1 MKRFTQWWRPAGV
14 GAAKLA
20 TAAALVT
27 ALMCGTASAAKNA
40 SIVIDAETGRIV
52 EEHNADA
59 LNYPASLTKMM
70 TLYLTFEALESGK
83 FSLDQKIPI
92 SAHAA
97 SRAPSKLGLEPGDSI
112 TVREAILALVT
123 KSANDVACALGEALS
138 GGSETAFAE
147 KMTLKA
153 HKLGMSNTIFRNAS
167 GLPDPAQHTTARDLA
182 TLALSLYRDFPD
194 EYRYFGTREFHFRG
208 AVIPT
213 HNHLMK
219 AFEGMD
225 GIKTGFTNASGF
237 NLAASAVRDNRRLVA
252 VVMGGESARS
262 RDRHMA
268 ELLNAA
274 FANRPDRLTPTM
286 VASTSAAA
294 ASDEDDD
301 EPGGTTVAG
310 RAAKVVS
317 ALSPIRRAE
326 AAPVA
331 AAAPRH
337 AAAAVSDAR
346 RWAIQLGAFT
356 KEAAAEK
363 AVATAST
370 KLPRGRSKTV
380 QILKP
385 AKTDK
390 EHAFRARL
398 VNFGEKEARDACR
411 LLRKKH
417 LQCAVIPP
425 SAAVQLASA
434 TR

>member
-1 MKRFTQWWRPAGV
+1 V
-14 GAAKLA
+14 GATKLA
-20 TAAALVT
+20 IAAAVAT
-27 ALMCGTASAAKNA
+27 ALMCGTAAAGKNA
-40 SIVIDAETGRIV
+40 SIVIDAETGRVV

-70 TLYLTFEALESGK
+70 TLYLTFEALEAGK
-83 FSLDQKIPI
+83 LRLDQKIPI
-92 SAHAA
+92 SVRAA
-97 SRAPSKLGLEPGDSI
+97 NRAPSKLGLQPGDAI

-123 KSANDVACALGEALS
+123 KSANDVATALAEALG
-138 GGSETAFAE
+138 GGSESVFAE
-147 KMTLKA
+147 KMTQKA
-153 HKLGMSNTIFRNAS
+153 RRLGMSNTVFRNAS

-182 TLALSLYRDFPD
+182 ALALALYRDFPD
-194 EYRYFGTREFHFRG
+194 QYRYFGTREFHFRG
-208 AVIPT
+208 TVIPT

-252 VVMGGESARS
+252 VVMGGASARA

-268 ELLNAA
+268 ELLNAG
-274 FANRPDRLTPTM
+274 FRNRVGQPAPTL
-286 VASTSAAA
+286 VASAA
-294 ASDEDDD
+294 DESQDD
-301 EPGGTTVAG
+301 EIAPAGATVAG

-317 ALSPIRRAE
+317 VLSPIRRAE

-331 AAAPRH
+331 ASATPRR
-337 AAAAVSDAR
+337 AIAGETR
-346 RWAIQLGAFT
+346 RWAIQLGAFS
-356 KEAAAEK
+356 KQAAAEK
-363 AVATAST
+363 AAATAAA
-370 KLPRGRSKTV
+370 KLPHGRSKTT

-417 LQCAVIPP
+417 LQCAIIPP
-425 SAAVQLASA
+425 SAAVQLAS
-434 TR
+434 TSR

>member
-1 MKRFTQWWRPAGV
+1 VKGFSRWWRSAGA
-14 GAAKLA
+14 GATKLA
-20 TAAALVT
+20 TAAAVAT
-27 ALMCGTASAAKNA
+27 ALMSGAASAGKNA
-40 SIVIDAETGRIV
+40 SIVVDAETGRVI

-70 TLYLTFEALESGK
+70 TLYLTFEAVETGRLR
-83 FSLDQKIPI
+83 LDQKLPV
-92 SAHAA
+92 SARAA
-97 SRAPSKLGLEPGDSI
+97 NRAPSKLGLDPGDSI

-123 KSANDVACALGEALS
+123 KSANDAASVIAEALG
-138 GGSETAFAE
+138 GGSESTFAE

-153 HKLGMSNTIFRNAS
+153 RKLGMSNTVFRNAS
-167 GLPDPAQHTTARDLA
+167 GLPDPAQHTTARDLS
-182 TLALSLYRDFPD
+182 TLALALYRDFPD

-208 AVIPT
+208 AVHAN

-268 ELLNAA
+268 ELLNSA
-274 FANRPDRLTPTM
+274 FANRLGRPAPTM
-286 VASTSAAA
+286 VASTAALD
-294 ASDEDDD
+294 DED

-331 AAAPRH
+331 AAAAPRR
-337 AAAAVSDAR
+337 AVSDTR
-346 RWAIQLGAFT
+346 RWAIQLGAFS
-356 KEAAAEK
+356 KQAAAEK
-363 AVATAST
+363 AVATAAA
-370 KLPRGRSKTV
+370 KVPHGRSKGA

-417 LQCAVIPP
+417 LQCAIIPP